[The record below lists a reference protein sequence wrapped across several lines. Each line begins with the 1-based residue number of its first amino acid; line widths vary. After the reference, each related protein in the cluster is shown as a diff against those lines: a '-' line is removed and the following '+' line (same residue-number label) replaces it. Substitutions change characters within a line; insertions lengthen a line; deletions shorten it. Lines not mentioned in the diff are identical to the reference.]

1 MIGAAAGLMLVAALV
16 GGQAADQ
23 QATDRPV
30 TGGPAA
36 AGGSADAVFPR
47 YVIYLHGRIVQEQQN
62 ARPRSAEYGYYELE
76 KILQAFRD
84 RGFMVTGD
92 MRPRAAAVGESAD
105 QVVTQVRRLLAAHV
119 PAGHITVVGA
129 SMGASI
135 ALLAA
140 TRLQNPDVRFGIL
153 GACLP
158 ESVRSLAAEQGIGP
172 GGRLLAIREGSDELS
187 NPCPAWKG
195 DPKAP
200 NLVARE
206 IVLNTGMRHGFL
218 YRPLPE
224 WLNPIADWV
233 DQKE

>member
-1 MIGAAAGLMLVAALV
+1 VEDAPVIGAAAGLMLVAALV

-76 KILQAFRD
+76 EILQAFRD
-84 RGFMVTGD
+84 RGFM
-92 MRPRAAAVGESAD
+92 
-105 QVVTQVRRLLAAHV
+105 VTQVRRLLAAHV

-153 GACLP
+153 GACLS

-200 NLVARE
+200 NLMARE
-206 IVLNTGMRHGFL
+206 IVLNTGLRHGFL